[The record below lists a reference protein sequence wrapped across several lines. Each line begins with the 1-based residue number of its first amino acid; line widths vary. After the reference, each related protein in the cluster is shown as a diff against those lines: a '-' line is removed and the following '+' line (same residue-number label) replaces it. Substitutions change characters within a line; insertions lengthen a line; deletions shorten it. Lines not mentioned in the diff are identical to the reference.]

1 MGPWTN
7 PQENKTRSQSPM
19 TKVDCL
25 RRKLRE
31 WLTMPKH
38 SRPRMRNKRNASAPR
53 TTWNQPLMMKSLRTR
68 SVNPT
73 RKPSPRSV
81 TKSSNGLMLTNW
93 LRLMSLQTS
102 KRKWKAFAIQSS
114 LSYTNKQEEHQEV
127 CPVVC
132 QEVCPEA
139 CPAVCQEELE
149 VPQAPVVP
157 EDQPSKRSIKKQ
169 NVFCPVNYLSNKI
182 HTNSCFRND
191 VIACC

>member
-1 MGPWTN
+1 MGQPWM
-7 PQENKTRSQSPM
+7 TR
-19 TKVDCL
+19 
-25 RRKLRE
+25 
-31 WLTMPKH
+31 
-38 SRPRMRNKRNASAPR
+38 
-53 TTWNQPLMMKSLRTR
+53 SLRTR

-114 LSYTNKQEEHQEV
+114 LSYTNKQEEHQEA

-132 QEVCPEA
+132 PEVCPEA
-139 CPAVCQEELE
+139 CPVVCQEEPE
-149 VPQAPVVP
+149 VLQVPVVL
-157 EDQPSKRSIKKQ
+157 EDQPSKKSIKQQ

-182 HTNSCFRND
+182 HTNSCSTND
-191 VIACC
+191 